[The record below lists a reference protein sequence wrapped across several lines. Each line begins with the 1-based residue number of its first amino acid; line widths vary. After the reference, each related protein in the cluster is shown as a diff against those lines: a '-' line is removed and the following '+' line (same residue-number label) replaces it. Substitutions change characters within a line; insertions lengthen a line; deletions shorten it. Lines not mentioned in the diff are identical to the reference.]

1 MGLRKFAKRVWG
13 ICYKDIKVYYLKGPI
28 VLMGVVF
35 PLFLWVAFYAGRGF
49 GVREGIPSLLILT
62 LFFTSSSVTPV
73 IPPWETRQKTL
84 EMLLSRPVTI
94 STVLA
99 GDMVASTLFGL
110 IFSIPPVVI
119 GMAMGAFPNNL
130 AYLVGMIFL
139 TSLGFSALGMMFS
152 ALPTDIPADVILLA
166 NTIKLPL
173 IFVSGVLIPL
183 DEMPSWVMPIAL
195 VSPLTYPT
203 DFFKWLYSEGYFD
216 MSTDAA
222 ITVLIISIMLLVA
235 VKLHRRTIFSRLQ
248 R

>member
-1 MGLRKFAKRVWG
+1 MDFKFARRVWG
-13 ICYKDIKVYYLKGPI
+13 ICYKDIKVYYMKGPI
-28 VLMGVVF
+28 VLMGVIF
-35 PLFLWVAFYAGRGF
+35 PLFLWIAFYAGRGF
-49 GVREGIPSLLILT
+49 GVREGIPSLLIMT

-84 EMLLSRPVTI
+84 EMLLTRPVTI
-94 STVLA
+94 TTVLA
-99 GDMVASTLFGL
+99 GDMAASTLFGL

-119 GMAMGAFPNNL
+119 GMVMGAFPNNL
-130 AYLVGMIFL
+130 AYLVGMILL
-139 TSLGFSALGMMFS
+139 TSLGFSAMGMIFS

-183 DEMPSWVMPIAL
+183 DKMPSWAMPIAL
-195 VSPLTYPT
+195 VSPLTYPA
-203 DFFKWLYSEGYFD
+203 DFFNWLYFGCYFD
-216 MSTDAA
+216 MGLDAS
-222 ITVLIISIMLLVA
+222 ITVIMVLILMLVA

>member
-1 MGLRKFAKRVWG
+1 MDLKFARRVWG
-13 ICYKDIKVYYLKGPI
+13 ICCKDIKVYYMKGPI
-28 VLMGVVF
+28 VLMGVIF
-35 PLFLWVAFYAGRGF
+35 PLFLWIAFYAGRGF
-49 GVREGIPSLLILT
+49 GVREGIPSLLIMT

-84 EMLLSRPVTI
+84 EMLLTRPVTI

-99 GDMVASTLFGL
+99 GDMAASTLFGL

-119 GMAMGAFPNNL
+119 GMLMGAFPNNL
-130 AYLVGMIFL
+130 AYLVGMILL
-139 TSLGFSALGMMFS
+139 TSLGFSAMGMIFS

-183 DEMPSWVMPIAL
+183 DKMPSWAMPIAL
-195 VSPLTYPT
+195 VSPLTYPA
-203 DFFKWLYSEGYFD
+203 DFFKWLYFGGYFD
-216 MSTDAA
+216 MGLDAS
-222 ITVLIISIMLLVA
+222 ITVVMVLILMLVA